1 MNFKQIDIFSDLIA
15 LGVGIVHPAV
25 THATAE
31 ECPRSIDEAL
41 ASLSV
46 KESRA
51 CKRKFRKL
59 LRSCK
64 RKSKFSGRWSARRG
78 RAEVLLK
85 IRGQAWN
92 VIQSADN
99 QQPDNDE

>member
-15 LGVGIVHPAV
+15 LDVGIVHPTVAL
-25 THATAE
+25 ATAE

-41 ASLSV
+41 ASLSA

-64 RKSKFSGRWSARRG
+64 RKSKFSGRWSARKG

-85 IRGQAWN
+85 IRVQAWN
-92 VIQSADN
+92 VIRSADN